1 MSTHPDEKGATISC
15 HDVTYDVKAKID
27 GKTRKKHILK
37 GINGVFG
44 QGMNAIL
51 GPTGSGKTSL
61 LDVLAARKEPKGLAG
76 QVLIDGKPLPK
87 NFRLISGY
95 VVQDDVIMGTLT
107 VRENLAFSAALRL
120 PEEISNEERKSRVDE
135 VVIELGLTH
144 CADTKVGTEFIRGVS
159 GGERKRTNIGME
171 LVIKPR
177 VLFLDEPTTG
187 LDAST
192 ANAVIHLLASLSKRG
207 RTILF
212 SIHQPRFK
220 IFRLFDTMH
229 LLSLGET
236 IYHGPAEE
244 ALGYFSSIGYE
255 CQPHNNPPDFF
266 LDVINGESTS
276 MNLDG
281 TEYNNSKGN
290 EKLDTANGKESQLT
304 LATEFLKSH
313 YYSDLK
319 TAVNRIWENIPDGK
333 LVTANE
339 QNIEYPCSF
348 SKQLVHVSQRT
359 ALNII
364 RNPFLTVAGTVVVIF
379 LSIVIGGIYFQLDN
393 SVETGIQN
401 RIGAFFFLIMQQVF
415 SNMSAVEL
423 FIQERAIFVH
433 ESASGFY
440 QVSTYF
446 CCKCIFDLLPLR
458 TIPSLFY
465 CTISYWMIGLRAN
478 AGAFFMYTLTLL
490 LTGYAAT
497 AIAFAISSS
506 VSLAATGTLF
516 IAICFVLMMVFS
528 GLLVNINSLPVWLR
542 WLQYLSIYRYS
553 QNALAVNELSGQKF
567 CTTTLNIS
575 TCVDGNFYLTQQGID
590 YSPWGLWQ
598 NQVALFSITVGFLVL
613 AYIQLRRIPKL
624 K

>member
-1 MSTHPDEKGATISC
+1 MK
-15 HDVTYDVKAKID
+15 
-27 GKTRKKHILK
+27 
-37 GINGVFG
+37 VFPFF
-44 QGMNAIL
+44 IPL
-51 GPTGSGKTSL
+51 IL
-61 LDVLAARKEPKGLAG
+61 LDVLAARKEPKGLTG

-120 PEEISNEERKSRVDE
+120 PEEITNEERKSRVDE

-236 IYHGPAEE
+236 VYHGPAEE

-290 EKLDTANGKESQLT
+290 GKI
-304 LATEFLKSH
+304 FP
-313 YYSDLK
+313 
-319 TAVNRIWENIPDGK
+319 VVEN
-333 LVTANE
+333 
-339 QNIEYPCSF
+339 
-348 SKQLVHVSQRT
+348 
-359 ALNII
+359 
-364 RNPFLTVAGTVVVIF
+364 
-379 LSIVIGGIYFQLDN
+379 
-393 SVETGIQN
+393 VETYCMIPCTHT
-401 RIGAFFFLIMQQVF
+401 
-415 SNMSAVEL
+415 
-423 FIQERAIFVH
+423 RAH
-433 ESASGFY
+433 
-440 QVSTYF
+440 
-446 CCKCIFDLLPLR
+446 
-458 TIPSLFY
+458 
-465 CTISYWMIGLRAN
+465 
-478 AGAFFMYTLTLL
+478 YTPH
-490 LTGYAAT
+490 
-497 AIAFAISSS
+497 S
-506 VSLAATGTLF
+506 
-516 IAICFVLMMVFS
+516 
-528 GLLVNINSLPVWLR
+528 
-542 WLQYLSIYRYS
+542 
-553 QNALAVNELSGQKF
+553 
-567 CTTTLNIS
+567 
-575 TCVDGNFYLTQQGID
+575 
-590 YSPWGLWQ
+590 
-598 NQVALFSITVGFLVL
+598 
-613 AYIQLRRIPKL
+613 
-624 K
+624 